1 VTAGKRHL
9 TTLNNCTH
17 RAGAN
22 TQQLQHNGLQNPLLV
37 RLRYAQTPAYPAQK
51 VVKKKEI
58 EILTHLPTGVA
69 VRLWQLGIEMRPF
82 FYRQGLFAYPIYGL
96 VGASFGYWLQG
107 MEDNQMRYLGET
119 RDRLIEKRRRRAER
133 EGGLNSGTAAQK
145 LGEGLFAS
153 PKVVVDTDGTREITS
168 AAQ

>member
-1 VTAGKRHL
+1 MEQPQL
-9 TTLNNCTH
+9 TYTF
-17 RAGAN
+17 
-22 TQQLQHNGLQNPLLV
+22 
-37 RLRYAQTPAYPAQK
+37 
-51 VVKKKEI
+51 
-58 EILTHLPTGVA
+58 TGVA

-133 EGGLNSGTAAQK
+133 EGLNAGTTQQK

-153 PKVVVDTDGTREITS
+153 PKVVVDTEGNREITT